1 MSRTMTE
8 HNPRRRQSLEVN
20 EAEDGLV
27 IYDPASDMVHH
38 LNPSAA
44 LIFDLCNGSRD
55 LESIARVVGEVFD
68 IQPPPLEETL
78 AGLRELADQRLI
90 TWYVRQGED

>member
-1 MSRTMTE
+1 MARTMTD
-8 HNPRRRQSLEVN
+8 HNPRRQEPLEVN

-44 LIFDLCNGSRD
+44 LIFDLCDGSRD
-55 LESIARVVGEVFD
+55 PESIAAVVGEVFD
-68 IQPPPLEETL
+68 FHQPPLQETL
-78 AGLRELADQRLI
+78 AGLRELAGQRLI
-90 TWYVRQGED
+90 TWDAQQSSN